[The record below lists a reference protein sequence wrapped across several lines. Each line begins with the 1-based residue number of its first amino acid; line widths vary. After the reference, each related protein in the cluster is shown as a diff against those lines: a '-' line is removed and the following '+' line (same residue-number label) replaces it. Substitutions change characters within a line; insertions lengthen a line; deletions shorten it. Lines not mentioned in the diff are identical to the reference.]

1 MRGRTHR
8 SVALV
13 ERPAA
18 FARSAPPAPTV
29 LTTLIVLT
37 ALIGCTAPA
46 TSPTRRPNILLIVAD
61 DMGYTDLGAYGSEIA
76 TPVLDRLAAGGLK
89 FSRFRTSPVCS
100 PTRASL
106 LSGTDPHVAGLGNMF
121 EDLAPNQKGQP
132 GYEGFLNFS
141 VAALPEVLQAAG
153 YHTYMAGKWHLGLEE
168 QTGPAA
174 RGFERSYALLQGGG
188 GHFANMQ
195 PILGDGRSKYRDNG
209 ALVAQVPADFYSTRF
224 FADTLM
230 RYIGERSPQDEAPFF
245 AYLAFT
251 APHFPL
257 QAPDDS
263 IARYKGRYDGGY
275 DRLFVDRLD
284 AAKRLGL
291 VPASARGGDPYPGQP
306 RWDALTLPQQAT
318 EARRMEIFAA
328 MVTDVDTHV
337 GRVLDFLRA
346 RGDLDHTI
354 VVFMSDNGAEGHH
367 METEWV
373 ELAEHAA
380 RCCDNSLANMGRP
393 GSYVWL
399 GPNWARASTAP
410 FKWFKG
416 HFSEGGVRAP
426 LIVSYPALKTTGLTD
441 AVASVAD
448 VMPTVLDLVGVPRPG
463 AQFAGRAVAPITGVS
478 LRPLLE
484 GRAPSAH
491 APDNETAGE
500 LFGKRFVAEGS
511 LKALL
516 LPKPHGT
523 GQWQLYDLDADPS
536 ETTDLARVR
545 PVDLARLR
553 GRWDRYAARNRVI
566 VPDWVSG
573 Y

>member
-1 MRGRTHR
+1 MSGRANA
-8 SVALV
+8 SLALV
-13 ERPAA
+13 ELVALTVLAGCAMPAA
-18 FARSAPPAPTV
+18 PA
-29 LTTLIVLT
+29 
-37 ALIGCTAPA
+37 A
-46 TSPTRRPNILLIVAD
+46 RRPNILLIVAD
-61 DMGYTDLGAYGSEIA
+61 DLGYTDLGPYGSEIA
-76 TPVLDRLAAGGLK
+76 TPVLDRLAATGLR
-89 FSRFRTSPVCS
+89 FSHFRTSPVCS

-106 LSGTDPHVAGLGNMF
+106 MSGTDPHVAGLGNMF

-141 VAALPEVLQAAG
+141 VAALPEVLKASG
-153 YHTYMAGKWHLGLEE
+153 YRTYMAGKWHLGLEE

-174 RGFERSYALLQGGG
+174 RGFDRSYALLQGGG

-195 PILGDGRSKYRDNG
+195 PILGDGTSKYRENN
-209 ALVAQVPADFYSTRF
+209 ALVEQVPKDFYSTRF

-230 RYIGERSPQDEAPFF
+230 GYIGEHAAGDAVPFF

-257 QAPDDS
+257 QAPDES
-263 IARYKGRYDGGY
+263 IARYKGKYDGGY
-275 DRLFVDRLD
+275 DRLFVDRLN

-291 VPASARGGDPYPGQP
+291 VPATARGGEPYPGQP
-306 RWDALTLPQQAT
+306 RWDTLTPAQQAV

-337 GRVLDFLRA
+337 GRVLDFLRS

-410 FKWFKG
+410 FKGFKG
-416 HFSEGGVRAP
+416 YFSEGGIRAP
-426 LIVSYPALKTTGLTD
+426 FIVSYPGLKMVGLSHAQAQVT
-441 AVASVAD
+441 D
-448 VMPTVLDLVGVPRPG
+448 VMPTLLDLAGVTRPG
-463 AQFAGRAVAPITGVS
+463 AVFAGRAVAPITGVS

-484 GRAPSAH
+484 GATPWVH
-491 APDNETAGE
+491 APDSVTAGE
-500 LFGKRFVAEGS
+500 LFGKRFVAEGG
-511 LKALL
+511 LKALH
-516 LPKPHGT
+516 LPQPHGT
-523 GQWQLYDLDADPS
+523 GGWQMYDLDGDPS
-536 ETTDLARVR
+536 ETTDLASSRR
-545 PVDLARLR
+545 GDLARLLAH
-553 GRWDRYAARNRVI
+553 WDRYVARNQI
-566 VPDWVSG
+566 ILPDWVSG